1 MKCVRVTTLAA
12 VLLCAIPSWAKEES
26 PTVLLREAQQV
37 AWTLDSERSEMTI
50 SVSPARQT
58 LQLAG
63 SAGMIIGSSISAV
76 QNEKCRK
83 AIEEA
88 LAGYDCGAVFR
99 ERLSARLDAALDAEL
114 AAVSALGSTA
124 GYNNVQDAKR
134 DRYKSLASGGSD
146 ALVDFK
152 MDYGLYGYE
161 GLLVTKL
168 EARVYALP
176 KGSLRWDET
185 VVVSA
190 QDLLASDKLSDPTNN
205 MMPNLGSPRFA
216 AAEDAISQWTGDGG
230 ATFRARYEAA
240 VDGCISAMLNAMG
253 LTNEPSGAQYLG
265 KLYLM
270 RKDFDE
276 AAAEFQR
283 VLEAE
288 PENIAAM
295 NGLSVVHG
303 HDKRVDEAIA
313 LALKITELAPEFGPA
328 HYNLAWWYA
337 EEKEDGAAAKP
348 YYEKALALGMP
359 EEKKI
364 QKRIDG

>member
-1 MKCVRVTTLAA
+1 MNFTRIAAATAA
-12 VLLCAIPSWAKEES
+12 VLCTLPAWAKDES
-26 PTVLLREAQQV
+26 PAALLQEAAQV

-63 SAGMIIGSSISAV
+63 SAGMLIGSSISAV
-76 QNEKCRK
+76 QNEKYRK

-99 ERLSARLDAALDAEL
+99 ERLAARLDAVLDAEL
-114 AAVSALGSTA
+114 SATSALGSTA
-124 GYNNVQDAKR
+124 GYSNVQDAKR
-134 DRYKSLASGGSD
+134 DRFKSLAAGGSE

-168 EARVYALP
+168 VARVYALP

-190 QDLLASDKLSDPTNN
+190 QDLLANDKLSDPTNN
-205 MMPNLGSPRFA
+205 MMPNLGSPRFS

-230 ATFRARYEAA
+230 ATFRTRYEAA

-253 LTNEPSGAQYLG
+253 LANEPQGALYLG

-283 VLEAE
+283 VLDAE
-288 PENIAAM
+288 PENIAAL
-295 NGLSVVHG
+295 NGLSVVYG
-303 HDKRVDEAIA
+303 HDKQVDEAIA
-313 LALKITELAPEFGPA
+313 LATKITGLAPEYGPA

-337 EEKEDGAAAKP
+337 DEKEDGAAAKP
-348 YYEKALALGMP
+348 HYEKALSLGMP